1 MPRRANCANAAYR
14 SIKCGYR
21 VTRRTFLLTPLALAA
36 QSKPSPAPRVQIVW
50 VAGSTVPEEFARD
63 SVVFPRAYTC
73 CPAAGAARRALE
85 TGRFPHAARP
95 QDPSIPS
102 LTARASAGSEVITV
116 LTAESG
122 NDRDSPFEPSVHVP
136 LAIRWPGKLKP
147 RVADEL
153 LISHADVLPT
163 LLGWLGVAPPD
174 GLQGRDLSKLIQSGA
189 GEVPDSVYV
198 EGRLGLPGEFRLV
211 VRGFDK
217 LVIHPREE
225 ATSLYNLVDDPAEE
239 NDLAHDREHELT
251 RDSMLALARQ
261 WMRKLGDGLDPSGL
275 RLRN

>member
-1 MPRRANCANAAYR
+1 
-14 SIKCGYR
+14 
-21 VTRRTFLLTPLALAA
+21 VTRRTILLAPLALAA
-36 QSKPSPAPRVQIVW
+36 QTIRPRVQITWITASV
-50 VAGSTVPEEFARD
+50 VPQEFASE

-73 CPAAGAARRALE
+73 CPAAGLAKRALE

-95 QDPSIPS
+95 DDFSIAGVPG
-102 LTARASAGSEVITV
+102 SATETITV

-122 NDRDSPFEPSVHVP
+122 NGEDSPSQKSILVP

-147 RVADEL
+147 RVAEEL

-163 LLGWLGVAPPD
+163 LLAWLNVPAPQ
-174 GLQGRDLSKLIQSGA
+174 GIQGRDLSRLIQPGQ
-189 GEVPDSVYV
+189 GELPDAVYA
-198 EGRLGLPGEFRLV
+198 EGRLGLPGEWRVL
-211 VRGFDK
+211 VRGYDK
-217 LVIHPREE
+217 LVIRPGEE
-225 ATSLYNLVDDPAEE
+225 ATRLYNLADDPAEE

>member
-1 MPRRANCANAAYR
+1 
-14 SIKCGYR
+14 
-21 VTRRTFLLTPLALAA
+21 
-36 QSKPSPAPRVQIVW
+36 
-50 VAGSTVPEEFARD
+50 
-63 SVVFPRAYTC
+63 
-73 CPAAGAARRALE
+73 
-85 TGRFPHAARP
+85 
-95 QDPSIPS
+95 
-102 LTARASAGSEVITV
+102 
-116 LTAESG
+116 
-122 NDRDSPFEPSVHVP
+122 

-147 RVADEL
+147 RVAEEL

-163 LLGWLGVAPPD
+163 LLGWLGAGQPE
-174 GLQGRDLSKLIQSGA
+174 GLQGRDLSRAIESGA

-211 VRGFDK
+211 VRGYDK

>member
-1 MPRRANCANAAYR
+1 M
-14 SIKCGYR
+14 
-21 VTRRTFLLTPLALAA
+21 PLALAA
-36 QSKPSPAPRVQIVW
+36 QAARPRVEITWIKGPQ
-50 VAGSTVPEEFARD
+50 VPEEFARE
-63 SVVFPRAYTC
+63 SIVFPRAYTC
-73 CPAAGAARRALE
+73 CPAAGLAKKAIE

-95 QDPSIPS
+95 DDPSIPGLFS
-102 LTARASAGSEVITV
+102 SRGSETVTV

-122 NDRDSPFEPSVHVP
+122 NGEDSPDQRSILVP

-147 RVADEL
+147 RIAGEM

-163 LLGWLGVAPPD
+163 LLALAGIAPPE

-189 GEVPDSVYV
+189 GEVPDSVFA
-198 EGRLGLPGEFRLV
+198 EGRLGLPGEWRAV
-211 VRGFDK
+211 VRGYDK
-217 LVIHPREE
+217 LVIRPQED
-225 ATSLYNLVDDPAEE
+225 ATRLYNLADDAGEA

-261 WMRKLGDGLDPSGL
+261 WMKKLGDGVDPSGL

>member
-1 MPRRANCANAAYR
+1 M
-14 SIKCGYR
+14 
-21 VTRRTFLLTPLALAA
+21 TRRTILLAPFALAA
-36 QSKPSPAPRVQIVW
+36 QSTRPRVEITW
-50 VAGSTVPEEFARD
+50 IKGSAVPEEFARA

-73 CPAAGAARRALE
+73 CPAAGLARRALE

-95 QDPSIPS
+95 ADFSITSMP
-102 LTARASAGSEVITV
+102 GSGTDVITV

-122 NDRDSPFEPSVHVP
+122 NGEDSPFQRSVLVP

-153 LISHADVLPT
+153 LISHVDVLPT
-163 LLGWLGVAPPD
+163 LLAFMGLAPDVAPPE
-174 GLQGRDLSKLIQSGA
+174 GLQGRDLSRLIQSGQ
-189 GEVPDSVYV
+189 GEVPDSVYA
-198 EGRLGLPGEFRLV
+198 EGRLGLPGEWRLI
-211 VRGFDK
+211 VRGYDK
-217 LVIHPREE
+217 LVIRPQEE
-225 ATSLYNLVDDPAEE
+225 ATRLYNLSDDPAEE

-261 WMRKLGDGLDPSGL
+261 WMRKLGDGVDPSGL

>member
-1 MPRRANCANAAYR
+1 LL
-14 SIKCGYR
+14 
-21 VTRRTFLLTPLALAA
+21 TRRTLLLAPLALAA
-36 QSKPSPAPRVQIVW
+36 QTIRPRVQITW
-50 VAGSTVPEEFARD
+50 IAGSTVPEEFARE

-73 CPAAGAARRALE
+73 CPAAGLARRALE

-95 QDPSIPS
+95 NDPSIAS
-102 LTARASAGSEVITV
+102 LLGSATAGSEAITV

-122 NDRDSPFEPSVHVP
+122 NGEDSPSQGSVRVP

-163 LLGWLGVAPPD
+163 LLAFLGIAPPE
-174 GLQGRDLSKLIQSGA
+174 GLHGRELSKLILSGA
-189 GEVPDSVYV
+189 GEVPDSVYA
-198 EGRLGLPGEFRLV
+198 EGRIGLPGEWRMV
-211 VRGFDK
+211 VRGYDK
-217 LVIHPREE
+217 LVIRPREE
-225 ATSLYNLVDDPAEE
+225 ATRLYNLSDDPAEG

-261 WMRKLGDGLDPSGL
+261 WMRKLGDGVDPSSGL

>member
-1 MPRRANCANAAYR
+1 LV
-14 SIKCGYR
+14 SG
-21 VTRRTFLLTPLALAA
+21 T
-36 QSKPSPAPRVQIVW
+36 S
-50 VAGSTVPEEFARD
+50 
-63 SVVFPRAYTC
+63 
-73 CPAAGAARRALE
+73 
-85 TGRFPHAARP
+85 
-95 QDPSIPS
+95 
-102 LTARASAGSEVITV
+102 SAEAITV

-122 NDRDSPFEPSVHVP
+122 NDQDSPFERSVRVP
-136 LAIRWPGKLKP
+136 LAIRWPGNLKP

-163 LLGWLGVAPPD
+163 LLAWLGIAPPE
-174 GLQGRDLSKLIQSGA
+174 GLQGRNLSGVIQTGQ
-189 GEVPDSVYV
+189 GELPDSVYV

-211 VRGFDK
+211 VRGYDK

-239 NDLAHDREHELT
+239 TDLAHDREHELT